1 MQYGNDVSF
10 DRLSKKEILKL
21 DKFKTITPF
30 LSLIDTRLLKN
41 TNRGNQIFQT
51 LANQYLNGG
60 GFFINPINKDTGKSE
75 GLVILNQNS
84 IKRGF
89 NDLSVCLKK

>member
-1 MQYGNDVSF
+1 MANIAILEMQNGNDVSF

-60 GFFINPINKDTGKSE
+60 GFFINPIMDTGKSE
-75 GLVILNQNS
+75 GL
-84 IKRGF
+84 
-89 NDLSVCLKK
+89 LSKSKLEVSMI